1 MAVLKYLY
9 LAFGLIFY
17 ITLNVLSYT
26 MPAFQGEILTK
37 ILFSAIS
44 FALLILDDITILKT
58 EWILKKPFQAL
69 TTYTKIMLYLGVIV
83 IPLISLY
90 YQS

>member
-9 LAFGLIFY
+9 LGVGIILY
-17 ITLNVLSYT
+17 VVLNVLSYT
-26 MPAFQGEILTK
+26 LETFNGDLATK
-37 ILFSAIS
+37 ILFSFVS
-44 FALLILDDITILKT
+44 FVLLVFDYITILKT
-58 EWILKKPFQAL
+58 EMILKKPFSKL
-69 TTYTKIMLYLGVIV
+69 TTYTKIMLYLGVLV